1 MATNFWPWI
10 IGLAAAYPLAWEALQ
25 INGRPVD
32 VVASDL
38 LIMLILLVPMG
49 GSLRIPAGV
58 SLKRLATVRVAAVV
72 FMLYALGLAF
82 TVYGGTADMSRIV
95 SASKLTKPIFFVLL
109 GTYIARTVPPLI
121 ALKRVGTAFAL
132 IVFATIGSA
141 VLSPGF
147 PRTAFGANLFGTRL
161 YGYPNSAMSFYA
173 VMLPLLIASADTKS
187 RGMRRW
193 FYYGAIG
200 FTALIVVS
208 SLSRSSTLVMVFG
221 GLTYLFIT
229 GRGHVPIVCSS
240 FVAVGV
246 VASAGLLFN
255 LDIQNEAVLQLK
267 ENVEKRY
274 SQTVGAEDPL
284 SGRAGIWADT
294 LGLAADRPI
303 FGYAFESYHHH
314 STFDTPH
321 QQYLEIL
328 YKTGGLG
335 LVLYFWLLFS
345 ALGGVRHLSQ
355 HVAVRSD
362 GWYFLKALFASFAA
376 AMVGNLSQPNL
387 TYSITGNCLFLMV
400 GLMLNRNGAAS
411 LVDPPSVPASVGST
425 PLGLPQ
431 HSFPGRLTTPQG
443 A

>member
-1 MATNFWPWI
+1 MANNFWPWM
-10 IGLAAAYPLAWEALQ
+10 IGLAAVYPLAWQALELR
-25 INGRPVD
+25 GRPVD
-32 VVASDL
+32 LVASDL
-38 LIMLILLVPMG
+38 LVVLILLVPMG
-49 GSLRIPAGV
+49 GRLRIPAGV
-58 SLKRLATVRVAAVV
+58 SLKKLATVRVAAVV
-72 FMLYALGLAF
+72 FMLYALGLAL
-82 TVYGGTADMSRIV
+82 TVYGGTADMSRVV

-121 ALKRVGTAFAL
+121 ALKRVGTAFAI

-147 PRTAFGANLFGTRL
+147 PRAAWGSNLFGTRL

-173 VMLPLLIASADTKS
+173 VMLPLLIACADTKS
-187 RGMRRW
+187 RSMRRW
-193 FYYGAIG
+193 FYYGAIVC
-200 FTALIVVS
+200 TALIVVS

-221 GLTYLFIT
+221 VLTYLFVT

-240 FVAVGV
+240 VIAVAV
-246 VASAGLLFN
+246 VASAGLLMN
-255 LDIQNEAVLQLK
+255 LDIQNEGVLQLK
-267 ENVEKRY
+267 ENIEKRY

-335 LVLYFWLLFS
+335 LVLYFWLLLS
-345 ALGGVRHLSQ
+345 ALGGVRHLGQ
-355 HVAVRSD
+355 HAAVRSES
-362 GWYFLKALFASFAA
+362 WYFLKALFAAFAA

-387 TYSITGNCLFLMV
+387 TYSVTGNCLFLLV

-411 LVDPPSVPASVGST
+411 IVNLPSAEFSVSPTPAT
-425 PLGLPQ
+425 IPQ
-431 HSFPGRLTTPQG
+431 PTVPGRMVPS
-443 A
+443 

>member
-1 MATNFWPWI
+1 MWVNGTIRGRRSIERLPDGTKANRRTDSSLSPSGEGRISTDLDSIGLFPESSCCCGPWGAATWTVHTGDARMATNFWPWI

-38 LIMLILLVPMG
+38 LILLILLVPMG

-208 SLSRSSTLVMVFG
+208 SLSR
-221 GLTYLFIT
+221 
-229 GRGHVPIVCSS
+229 
-240 FVAVGV
+240 
-246 VASAGLLFN
+246 
-255 LDIQNEAVLQLK
+255 
-267 ENVEKRY
+267 
-274 SQTVGAEDPL
+274 
-284 SGRAGIWADT
+284 
-294 LGLAADRPI
+294 
-303 FGYAFESYHHH
+303 
-314 STFDTPH
+314 
-321 QQYLEIL
+321 
-328 YKTGGLG
+328 
-335 LVLYFWLLFS
+335 
-345 ALGGVRHLSQ
+345 
-355 HVAVRSD
+355 
-362 GWYFLKALFASFAA
+362 
-376 AMVGNLSQPNL
+376 
-387 TYSITGNCLFLMV
+387 
-400 GLMLNRNGAAS
+400 
-411 LVDPPSVPASVGST
+411 
-425 PLGLPQ
+425 
-431 HSFPGRLTTPQG
+431 
-443 A
+443 